1 MLSWSTYQKTAFDNE
16 VLGKFAQLL
25 GQRHFKKNGRKPYI
39 CFSKLTVSISLPTSY
54 GKSSI
59 YQAAPVIDGLPS
71 PEEPLTIFI
80 VPPVKALTEDKV
92 HSLNV
97 LGPRGLCV
105 SALTLN

>member
-39 CFSKLTVSISLPTSY
+39 CFSKLTVSISLLTGY

-97 LGPRGLCV
+97 LGPRGLCA